1 MAAAKTRKRGP
12 GGRPKKAVHD
22 RRVVS
27 MRADATLS
35 EKQFVRDQSKLAG
48 ISEADFIRRRV
59 LGQPLVVRES
69 RTDARL
75 IHELNAI
82 GVNLNQIARNLN
94 SDRQGARAVDLD
106 ELGRLLRKTLHK
118 ALDALDD

>member
-1 MAAAKTRKRGP
+1 MAAAKTKQRGP
-12 GGRPKKAVHD
+12 GGRPKKAAHD

-59 LGQPLVVRES
+59 LGQPLVVREAK
-69 RTDARL
+69 TDARL